1 MRVLS
6 IGSSDKAGGA
16 AIAAYRLNAELVSQ
30 FRTRLIS
37 AVARKVTNE
46 KDVIDIGREGSPY
59 ARRLRQLTGA
69 FQKWSGWQYRFLPV
83 QRQRILATARRFEP
97 DVINLHNLHGGTLD
111 GFFQTDLIVDL
122 SQIAPVVWTLHD
134 MWALTGHCAYS
145 MGCDLWRDG
154 CGPCPHMNFYP
165 PIKKDQSAG
174 LWRWKRSIYAH
185 SDLTVVTPSKW
196 LGQLCHDTKLV
207 VPENIRT
214 IPNGID
220 LDLFSP
226 GSKKAARQSLR
237 IAEDAKVLVFAA
249 ERVGGNARKGGKAL
263 EVTLRRLNE
272 VATSRIDV
280 LLVGEGELPW
290 IRELTNIKSRRM
302 GYISKEHEL
311 VKIFRA
317 ADLFLFPTEADNLP
331 NTLVEAIACGL
342 PAATF
347 DVGGCGEVIKDGTS
361 GLLGSVESPDKLADR
376 IWHYLDNPES
386 LARLS
391 ASSREYAL
399 NFNVK
404 LMARRYMDLFVE
416 VSNRRARTKQGAL
429 LSA

>member
-30 FRTRLIS
+30 FRARVIS

-46 KDVIDIGREGSPY
+46 KDVIDIGREGRPY
-59 ARRLRQLTGA
+59 AKRIRQLTGA

-83 QRQRILATARRFEP
+83 QRQRILATVRQFQP
-97 DVINLHNLHGGTLD
+97 DVINLHNLHGGAPD

-122 SQIAPVVWTLHD
+122 SRLAPVVWTLHD

-145 MGCDLWRDG
+145 MGCERWRDG
-154 CGPCPHMNFYP
+154 CGPCPHLNFYP
-165 PIKKDQSAG
+165 PIAKDQSAG

-185 SDLTVVTPSKW
+185 SSLTIVTPSHW
-196 LGQLCHDTKLV
+196 LGQLCHETKLV
-207 VPENIRT
+207 VSDNIRT
-214 IPNGID
+214 IPNGVD
-220 LDLFSP
+220 LTRFSP
-226 GSKKAARQSLR
+226 GNKIAARQSLR
-237 IAEDAKVLVFAA
+237 IAKDAKVLVFVA

-263 EVTLRRLNE
+263 EATLRRLNE
-272 VATSRIDV
+272 VATSKIDV
-280 LLVGEGELPW
+280 LLVGEGDLPW
-290 IRELTNIKSRRM
+290 IGELANIKARRM
-302 GYISKEHEL
+302 GYISKESDL
-311 VKIFRA
+311 IKVFRA
-317 ADLFLFPTEADNLP
+317 SDLFLFPTEADNLP

-342 PAATF
+342 PGATF
-347 DVGGCGEVIKDGTS
+347 DVGGCGEVIKDGVS
-361 GLLGSVESPDKLADR
+361 GLLGTVESQNELADR
-376 IWHYLDNPES
+376 IWRYLDDPEAS
-386 LARLS
+386 ERLS
-391 ASSREYAL
+391 ASAREYAL

-416 VSNRRARTKQGAL
+416 VGNRREQNKSAS